1 MLITGDY
8 KHLDGRPGG
17 DGVTLRDGTPNP
29 KYAALYA
36 WYGGTNGV
44 NGADGLAEDHAL
56 VISWNDSSINDR
68 HLTRTTLGSQPTYS
82 LDARGGVPGVEFTDD
97 FI

>member
-1 MLITGDY
+1 MTIIT
-8 KHLDGRPGG
+8 KALSLLAITSISTIALAG

-36 WYGGTNGV
+36 WYSGTNGV
-44 NGADGLAEDHAL
+44 NGADGLAEDGAL

-68 HLTRTTLGSQPTYS
+68 HMTRTTLGSQ
-82 LDARGGVPGVEFTDD
+82 
-97 FI
+97 